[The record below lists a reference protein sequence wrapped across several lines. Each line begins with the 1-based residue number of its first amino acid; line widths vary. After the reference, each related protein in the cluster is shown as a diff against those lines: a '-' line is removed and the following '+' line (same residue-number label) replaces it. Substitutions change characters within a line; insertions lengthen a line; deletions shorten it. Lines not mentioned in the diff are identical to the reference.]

1 MTHTHLK
8 IIASLLLLL
17 LGCAPSL
24 QAKLIK
30 VLAIGN
36 SFSQDAVEEHLY
48 QLAAAQGDSP
58 ETGAAEAI
66 DCRAVLPETLLTK

>member
-30 VLAIGN
+30 VLGIAYGQNDNKEESLKYLKKAKELGDPQVDEWIGKL
-36 SFSQDAVEEHLY
+36 Q
-48 QLAAAQGDSP
+48 
-58 ETGAAEAI
+58 
-66 DCRAVLPETLLTK
+66 